1 MHFQIIIPMESTD
14 TKPKRSWLKLLLGLF
29 LTLTIL
35 GAGIAYYFYNQ
46 MFGIN
51 LQLKEDVV
59 LSIPSNYQSIEQ
71 LAELLQEEKIIQSKG
86 SFVFTAKQMNYAV
99 KTGKYKIPT
108 SIQNNRHL
116 VRILQ
121 GRQLAV
127 RLTFHN
133 FRLKQQLAAYVSRQI
148 EADSLEIIQLLEDA
162 NFLKQFGYT
171 PENVMA
177 VFIPNTYEV
186 YWDCDAL
193 TFWKKMLK
201 ENKKF
206 WNEER
211 LAKAKDLELSPTEVY
226 ILASIVE
233 AESQYKPER
242 PRIAGVYLNRL
253 RKEWT
258 LGADP
263 TVIFALGDFSIRRV
277 LESHLEVES
286 PYNTYKYTGLPPGP
300 IYMSS
305 INAIDAVLNAE
316 KHQYMFF
323 CAKPPEPGQA
333 PNTHAFAVTHN
344 AHINNAKRYQ
354 RWIRTQ

>member
-1 MHFQIIIPMESTD
+1 MDSTE
-14 TKPKRSWLKLLLGLF
+14 TKPKRSWLKLFLGLF
-29 LTLTIL
+29 FTLAIL
-35 GAGIAYYFYNQ
+35 GAGIAYFFYNQ
-46 MFGIN
+46 MFGVN
-51 LQLKEDVV
+51 LQLKEDTV
-59 LSIPSNYQSIEQ
+59 LSIPKNCQSIGQ
-71 LAELLQEEKIIQSKG
+71 LAELLQAERIITSKE
-86 SFVFTAKQMNYAV
+86 SFAFTANQMNYTI
-99 KTGKYKIPT
+99 KTGKYKIPV

-116 VRILQ
+116 VRVLR

-133 FRLKQQLAAYVSRQI
+133 FRVKQQLAAYVGKQI
-148 EADSLEIIQLLEDA
+148 EADSLEVIQLLEDA

-186 YWDCDAL
+186 YWDCDAE
-193 TFWKKMLK
+193 TFWTKMLK

-206 WNEER
+206 WTEER
-211 LAKAKDLELSPTEVY
+211 LAKAKILDLSPIEVY
-226 ILASIVE
+226 TLASIVE

-263 TVIFALGDFSIRRV
+263 TVIFAVGDFSIRRV
-277 LESHLEVES
+277 LESHLLVES
-286 PYNTYKYTGLPPGP
+286 PYNTYKYAGLPPGP

-316 KHQYMFF
+316 KHNYMFF
-323 CAKPPEPGQA
+323 CAKPPEPGLA
-333 PNTHAFAVTHN
+333 PNTHAFAVTHR
-344 AHINNAKRYQ
+344 AHINNARRYQ

>member
-1 MHFQIIIPMESTD
+1 MTQMESTD
-14 TKPKRSWLKLLLGLF
+14 TKPKRSWLKLFLGIF
-29 LTLTIL
+29 FTLSII
-35 GAGIAYYFYNQ
+35 GAGLAYYFYNQ
-46 MFGIN
+46 MFGNNI
-51 LQLKEDVV
+51 QLKEDTV
-59 LSIPSNYQSIEQ
+59 LTIPPSYQSIEQ
-71 LAELLQEEKIIQSKG
+71 LATLLQEEKIIQNKG
-86 SFVFTAKQMNYAV
+86 SFIFTAKQMDYTV

-116 VRILQ
+116 VRVLH

-133 FRLKQQLAAYVSRQI
+133 FRVKQQLAAYVGKQI

-162 NFLKQFGYT
+162 KFLEQFGYT

-186 YWDCDAL
+186 YWDCDAQ

-201 ENKKF
+201 ENKTF
-206 WNEER
+206 WKEER
-211 LAKAKDLELSPTEVY
+211 LAKAKVLELSPIEVY
-226 ILASIVE
+226 TLASIVE

-242 PRIAGVYLNRL
+242 PKIAGVYLNRL
-253 RKEWT
+253 RKGWT

-277 LESHLEVES
+277 LESHLEVQS

-305 INAIDAVLNAE
+305 INSIDAVLNAE
-316 KHQYMFF
+316 EHEFMFF
-323 CAKPPEPGQA
+323 CAKPPETGQA
-333 PNTHAFAVTHN
+333 PNTHAFAVTHR
-344 AHINNAKRYQ
+344 AHINNARRYQ

>member
-1 MHFQIIIPMESTD
+1 MESTD
-14 TKPKRSWLKLLLGLF
+14 KKSKSSWLKLFLGLF
-29 LTLTIL
+29 FTLSI
-35 GAGIAYYFYNQ
+35 AAAAVAYYLYNQ

-51 LQLKEDVV
+51 LELKENQV
-59 LSIPSNYQSIEQ
+59 LFIPKNCQSIPQ
-71 LAELLQEEKIIQSKG
+71 LASLLLEEKIIKDKG
-86 SFVFTAKQMNYAV
+86 SFVFTAKQMDYTI
-99 KTGKYKIPT
+99 KTGKYKIPP

-116 VRILQ
+116 VRVLR
-121 GRQLAV
+121 GRQLAI

-133 FRLKQQLAAYVSRQI
+133 FRIKQQLAAYVGKQI

-162 NFLKQFGYT
+162 KFLEQFGYT
-171 PENVMA
+171 PENVMS

-186 YWDCDAL
+186 YWDCDAK
-193 TFWKKMLK
+193 TFWEKMLK

-226 ILASIVE
+226 TLASIVE
-233 AESQYKPER
+233 SESQYKPER
-242 PRIAGVYLNRL
+242 PKIAGVYLNRL
-253 RKEWT
+253 RKDWA

-263 TVIFALGDFSIRRV
+263 TVIFAVGDFSIRRV
-277 LESHLEVES
+277 LESHLLVES

-305 INAIDAVLNAE
+305 INSIDAVLNAE
-316 KHQYMFF
+316 SHQYMFF
-323 CAKPPEPGQA
+323 CAKPPEEGQA
-333 PNTHAFAVTHN
+333 PNVHAFAVTHR
-344 AHINNAKRYQ
+344 AHINNARRYQ